1 MGPSGAGKST
11 LLNALAGTLPASS
24 DLALFG
30 RVRFGG
36 RRHRPRIAYVMQR
49 DVFYAHLTV
58 LETLTMAARLRLPR
72 SMSRADVNTR
82 IQDVMRQM
90 GLAKVADTPLG
101 DGLKVGGVSGGE
113 RKRVAI
119 AVELLS
125 DPGVVFA
132 DEPTTGLDSF
142 QAERVMQVLKQLAE
156 GGRTVV
162 LTIHQPRGSIF
173 DMFDDLTVVSE
184 EGVAYSGPAR
194 EAAGTLRARVGGARA
209 QAPVHSDAEYVVD
222 AVAIDTSSAEAADA
236 TRARARAL
244 VAARD
249 AEARDAEARTPWGE
263 DRPTAPDAREREA
276 PRAGFGQQCRL
287 LLKRSWR
294 QVSRDRATLKVRS
307 MAMIN
312 SALVFGAIFW
322 RMGLAQSRIQDRL
335 GLLNTCAINAAM
347 ASIMKTV
354 SAFSRERAVVDRE
367 RTAGSY
373 DVAPYFMSKCVRLF
387 LAAARAHSPQLRP
400 TSPLMASS
408 LSLSDTCAAALS
420 KGASPK
426 SP

>member
-1 MGPSGAGKST
+1 M
-11 LLNALAGTLPASS
+11 
-24 DLALFG
+24 
-30 RVRFGG
+30 
-36 RRHRPRIAYVMQR
+36 
-49 DVFYAHLTV
+49 
-58 LETLTMAARLRLPR
+58 
-72 SMSRADVNTR
+72 
-82 IQDVMRQM
+82 
-90 GLAKVADTPLG
+90 
-101 DGLKVGGVSGGE
+101 
-113 RKRVAI
+113 
-119 AVELLS
+119 
-125 DPGVVFA
+125 
-132 DEPTTGLDSF
+132 
-142 QAERVMQVLKQLAE
+142 
-156 GGRTVV
+156 
-162 LTIHQPRGSIF
+162 
-173 DMFDDLTVVSE
+173 
-184 EGVAYSGPAR
+184 
-194 EAAGTLRARVGGARA
+194 
-209 QAPVHSDAEYVVD
+209 HSDAEYVVD

-263 DRPTAPDAREREA
+263 EGAWRAAAAPDAREREA

-307 MAMIN
+307 NAMIN

-387 LAAARAHSPQLRP
+387 LAAAARAHSPQLRP
-400 TSPLMASS
+400 TSPRMASS